1 MSESSPRIVDLSR
14 HGAAARLRE
23 IAYELQLLLE
33 LFPDL
38 EDAFDA
44 DELPVSFIV
53 KRDARGAAGAGVPPE
68 AAKAAARR
76 AVSRRM
82 KQAWTQRRAG
92 SRS

>member
-1 MSESSPRIVDLSR
+1 MPESAPRIIDLTR

-23 IAYELQLLLE
+23 LAHELHLLLE

-38 EDAFDA
+38 EDAFDE
-44 DELPVSFIV
+44 DELPVSFIL
-53 KRDARGAAGAGVPPE
+53 KRDARGAAGEGVPPE